1 MVRKLCYAKFLRFEV
16 RAKRVQLGP
25 LFGISCLN
33 QAQSR
38 TCAKAAEP
46 LLLLLSI
53 SLLLVFLTLLASPCL
68 PQAADHWQ
76 IASEEARSVVGNG
89 TPGPYQLKNR
99 FILTGTEE
107 VRRGGL
113 VLDRD
118 KDYVIDYNDGLITF
132 SSPLSP
138 ADTLLVR
145 YRKLNLSLRKKYFH
159 RELVTQNNQ
168 PQSAQ
173 FGLSGARTGKGP
185 GKGAWSL
192 PPTSGSSDLS
202 ISGSKTFSL
211 QVGSAQDLSL
221 KQGLWLSA
229 KGKATRDLEISL
241 QVSDQN
247 MPATPDG
254 TTKRLEELDK
264 VQILVQSPNFS
275 GTLGDYY
282 LRASTSQLFSY
293 EKKLK
298 GVMGEA
304 KAGRTSASFALA
316 SSKGEY
322 FTNRFLGE
330 ENKQG
335 PYRLVGKA
343 GQTNIMILPGTE
355 RVWVDGEEMQRG
367 SNNDYTI
374 DYTRGSIEF
383 TSRRL
388 ITSHSRITVDFEYSV
403 EDYQRDFYSGNF
415 ATGFWD
421 GRAEFKATGILHE
434 DNRNHPSSFSLSPE
448 DKDILSRAGN
458 DRLLASKDGAT
469 YVGVGMGDY
478 ELAYDSSGSSYYQYT
493 ESDSGSYTVSF
504 SWVGEKR
511 GSYKYAGAGIYQYV
525 YPGNGDYMPV
535 VLLPLPESHS
545 LFDLGL
551 SFSPHA
557 DLKTEIEWAGSKKDR
572 NTFSS
577 KDDERN
583 WGDAFSFVSTYQN
596 SDFDFLKPNFHKLE
610 LKGEYLVVKRDFAPF
625 GRIDQVEKE
634 RKWDLPQGSTSS
646 GEETYQFGGLVSP
659 AKFLGVSFDFG
670 QLTTQED
677 FTSHRRSTGLEVN
690 PASWISG
697 TGKAEKITTH
707 RITLGHIRTNG
718 EWAKDLVVI
727 TGNFKKVSATLSWER
742 EQRKIST
749 SGRVAEKDDFNQF
762 GGKVS
767 LGVARGIKTSSEL
780 FYREDD
786 RFAEGE
792 PDRSFSYTWRNRVS
806 IRNYR
811 GMLSSDLE
819 FARRIKKYRRSSASN
834 SRQDLLTGRI
844 DFYPPSQLLNIKV
857 YHSQNQVHSAQRVD
871 TYVEVEEG
879 KGDYWYENGGYVLR
893 PEGNFIRLSEWVGE
907 VRPSLD
913 LNKSVRLI
921 FSPHKV
927 SARENEKSFWSQLGK
942 VLSTDSFLNLR
953 GVFLDKRGLGF
964 FLFYPAGRLPGES
977 ILSQNITIRH
987 DFYVLPASRPINF
1000 RLRWEKT
1007 EDSDNLVSDGGR
1019 EEERVRQE
1027 LLIRSRFSSTHSL
1040 ESRVERERIESHW
1053 GNQGK
1058 DLIVGEKFKLELSRR
1073 ESGTFEIKMST
1084 EYRKREEQIRIIK
1097 AKFFSLSPEL
1107 SWSPFSQSRFSSRF
1121 QWTHLWAVPPDK
1133 SLPYVLSEGRGRG
1146 ENYDWRLFLD
1156 YRLNQY
1162 LTSSVIYSGESLS
1175 GKEAKHTARV
1185 EMKAFF

>member
-1 MVRKLCYAKFLRFEV
+1 MSLPWK
-16 RAKRVQLGP
+16 
-25 LFGISCLN
+25 
-33 QAQSR
+33 
-38 TCAKAAEP
+38 
-46 LLLLLSI
+46 I
-53 SLLLVFLTLLASPCL
+53 SLIFALFTFLASTYVAR
-68 PQAADHWQ
+68 AADQ
-76 IASEEARSVVGNG
+76 REITTEVVTTLVGNG
-89 TPGPYQLKNR
+89 TPGPYQLKNH
-99 FILTGTEE
+99 FILSGTEE
-107 VRRGGL
+107 VKKRGF

-132 SSPLSP
+132 SSSLSP
-138 ADTLLVR
+138 ADTLLIR
-145 YRKLNLSLRKKYFH
+145 YRKLNLSLRRKYFR
-159 RELVTQNNQ
+159 RELVTQGNQ

-173 FGLSGARTGKGP
+173 FGLSGARTGTEP
-185 GKGAWSL
+185 GRRGWSL
-192 PPTSGSSDLS
+192 GRRSGSSDLA

-229 KGKATRDLEISL
+229 KGKATRNLEISL

-304 KAGRTSASFALA
+304 KAGKTSASFALA

-322 FTNRFLGE
+322 FTNRFPGE

-335 PYRLVGKA
+335 PYRLMGKA

-374 DYTRGSIEF
+374 DYTRGNIKF
-383 TSRRL
+383 TPRRL

-403 EDYQRDFYSGNF
+403 ENYQRDFYRGSLV
-415 ATGFWD
+415 TGFWD
-421 GRAEFKATGILHE
+421 GKAEFKAAGILQE
-434 DNRNHPSSFSLSPE
+434 DNRGHPSSFSLSPE

-469 YVGVGMGDY
+469 YVGAGMGDY
-478 ELAYDSSGSSYYQYT
+478 ELVYDSSGSPYYQYT
-493 ESDSGSYTVSF
+493 GSDSGSYTVCF

-511 GSYKYAGAGIYQYV
+511 GSYKYGGARIYQYV

-535 VLLPLPESHS
+535 LLLPLPESHS

-557 DLKTEIEWAGSKKDR
+557 DLKTQIEWAGSKKDR

-577 KDDERN
+577 KDDENN
-583 WGDAFSFVSTYQN
+583 WGDAFSLRSTYQN
-596 SDFDFLKPNFHKLE
+596 SDFDFLKPNFHELE
-610 LKGEYLVVKRDFAPF
+610 LKGEYRVVKKDFAPF
-625 GRIDQVEKE
+625 GRMDQVEKE
-634 RKWDLPQGSTSS
+634 RRWNLPQGSGSS
-646 GEETYQFGGLVSP
+646 GEETYQFGGAVSP

-670 QLTTQED
+670 RLTTQED
-677 FTSHRRSTGLEVN
+677 FTSRRRSMGLEIN

-697 TGKAEKITTH
+697 TGKTEKITTH
-707 RITLGHIRTNG
+707 RITPEDTRTNG
-718 EWAKDLVVI
+718 EWAKDLAVI
-727 TGNFKKVSATLSWER
+727 TGNIKRLSVTLSWDR

-749 SGRVAEKDDFNQF
+749 SGWVAEKDDFNQF

-786 RFAEGE
+786 RFREGE

-806 IRNYR
+806 IRNY
-811 GMLSSDLE
+811 GDMLSSDLE

-844 DFYPPSQLLNIKV
+844 DFYPPSQLLNMKF
-857 YHSQNQVHSAQRVD
+857 YHSQNQIHSAQRVD
-871 TYVEVEEG
+871 TYLQVEEG
-879 KGDYWYENGGYVLR
+879 RGNYRYEDGEYLPH
-893 PEGNFIRLSEWVGE
+893 PEGNFVRLSEWVGDT
-907 VRPSLD
+907 RSSLE

-927 SARENEKSFWSQLGK
+927 SARENERSFWSQLGK

-953 GVFLDKRGLGF
+953 GIFLDKRGLGF
-964 FLFYPAGRLPGES
+964 FLFYPVGRLPGES
-977 ILSQNITIRH
+977 ILSQNIMIRH

-1007 EDSDNLVSDGGR
+1007 EDADNLVSDGGR
-1019 EEERVRQE
+1019 
-1027 LLIRSRFSSTHSL
+1027 
-1040 ESRVERERIESHW
+1040 
-1053 GNQGK
+1053 
-1058 DLIVGEKFKLELSRR
+1058 
-1073 ESGTFEIKMST
+1073 
-1084 EYRKREEQIRIIK
+1084 
-1097 AKFFSLSPEL
+1097 
-1107 SWSPFSQSRFSSRF
+1107 
-1121 QWTHLWAVPPDK
+1121 
-1133 SLPYVLSEGRGRG
+1133 
-1146 ENYDWRLFLD
+1146 
-1156 YRLNQY
+1156 
-1162 LTSSVIYSGESLS
+1162 
-1175 GKEAKHTARV
+1175 
-1185 EMKAFF
+1185 